1 MILDTQ
7 MIGQK
12 AATSQYID
20 LLISTWLEEDL
31 ISRPLNLKSRVET
44 IAISERR
51 LAKMAQWVK
60 ALHLN

>member
-20 LLISTWLEEDL
+20 LRISAWLEEVL

>member
-1 MILDTQ
+1 MTLDTQ

-12 AATSQYID
+12 AATSQYVD

-60 ALHLN
+60 VLHLN